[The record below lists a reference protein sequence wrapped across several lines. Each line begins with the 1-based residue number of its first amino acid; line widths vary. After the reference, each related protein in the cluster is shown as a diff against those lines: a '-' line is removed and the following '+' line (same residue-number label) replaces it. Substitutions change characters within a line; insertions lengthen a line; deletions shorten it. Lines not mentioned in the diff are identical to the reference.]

1 MKILFLLLP
10 IFFNSTI
17 AQNYN
22 SQNLISKENLIK
34 HTLALG
40 SDEFEGRGTGERGGN
55 KAAQY
60 LAMEFS
66 KLNLKPL
73 GDDSTYFQNI
83 RMHGGKPLATSE
95 LILHNGDKKIKFN
108 LWEDYLLYFS
118 GEQTFI
124 PAPVEL
130 VFAGYGIVAPEYD
143 YNDYQTIYVEGKIV
157 VFLDGEPLSEDAAFF
172 DGERPT
178 IHSYP
183 DVKQRVA
190 LSRGARG
197 SIIIPN
203 YKDGFYSGWENLKKE
218 FSFEDVTLAYS
229 VTNTLALLFNPESAG
244 ALFLNSE
251 YSLPEIFEIHS
262 KGYMR
267 SFEIKCGLSFKGVF
281 KERDFIA
288 SNIIGMIEG
297 ADPDLRDSYIIISA
311 HYDHLGI
318 GNPVKRDSIYN
329 GVFDNAIGVS
339 TLLELTRIFSEETKP
354 ERSIIFL
361 LLTAEEKGL
370 LGSIYYTDNPIVP
383 LYKTIANVNID
394 GIALFDNFK
403 SIIGVGA
410 EFSTLTEFLENTA
423 KKNNVRIT
431 EIPEDFKNYDA
442 FSRSDQIIFASAGI
456 PSILIMEAPDYV
468 SISKEEGLK
477 KFIHYSDN
485 VYHTPFDDLNQ
496 FMNFDAAVQHADII
510 YDFCYLLSESENIPA
525 WKNNSPYIYARLRS
539 IAEKR

>member
-143 YNDYQTIYVEGKIV
+143 YNDYQTLYVEGKIV
-157 VFLDGEPLSEDAAFF
+157 VFLDGEPLSEDTAFF

-203 YKDGFYSGWENLKKE
+203 YK
-218 FSFEDVTLAYS
+218 
-229 VTNTLALLFNPESAG
+229 
-244 ALFLNSE
+244 
-251 YSLPEIFEIHS
+251 
-262 KGYMR
+262 M
-267 SFEIKCGLSFKGVF
+267 
-281 KERDFIA
+281 DFIPVGK
-288 SNIIGMIEG
+288 I
-297 ADPDLRDSYIIISA
+297 LRRNFPLRML
-311 HYDHLGI
+311 HL
-318 GNPVKRDSIYN
+318 
-329 GVFDNAIGVS
+329 
-339 TLLELTRIFSEETKP
+339 LTRLQILSLY
-354 ERSIIFL
+354 FL
-361 LLTAEEKGL
+361 ILK
-370 LGSIYYTDNPIVP
+370 
-383 LYKTIANVNID
+383 
-394 GIALFDNFK
+394 
-403 SIIGVGA
+403 
-410 EFSTLTEFLENTA
+410 
-423 KKNNVRIT
+423 VR
-431 EIPEDFKNYDA
+431 EPCF
-442 FSRSDQIIFASAGI
+442 
-456 PSILIMEAPDYV
+456 
-468 SISKEEGLK
+468 
-477 KFIHYSDN
+477 
-485 VYHTPFDDLNQ
+485 
-496 FMNFDAAVQHADII
+496 
-510 YDFCYLLSESENIPA
+510 
-525 WKNNSPYIYARLRS
+525 
-539 IAEKR
+539 